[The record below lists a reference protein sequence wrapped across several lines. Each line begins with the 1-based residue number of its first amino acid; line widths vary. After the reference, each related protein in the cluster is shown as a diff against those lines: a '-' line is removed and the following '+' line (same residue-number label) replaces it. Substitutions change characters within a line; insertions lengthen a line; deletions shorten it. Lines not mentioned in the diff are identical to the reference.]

1 MKVVAAALFILLAP
15 SSAAAEYNT
24 AGAIEDKWI
33 GAAAREVIAKCQEK
47 HGSKYEE
54 IEMMLCISNQSYL
67 HEKCWGSYP
76 NDDRKRTNECEKLIS
91 KLTSNRRLK
100 LQHLSIKHYR
110 VSGRSES
117 ARQTLEPIFLSGKEI
132 IHQSNKIIIIIT
144 AANNS

>member
-24 AGAIEDKWI
+24 AGAVDDKWI
-33 GAAAREVIAKCQEK
+33 GAAAREVMAKCQEK
-47 HGSKYEE
+47 YGSKYEE

-76 NDDRKRTNECEKLIS
+76 NDDRKRTNEYEKPIS
-91 KLTSNRRLK
+91 KLSSNRRLK
-100 LQHLSIKHYR
+100 LQYLSIKHYR
-110 VSGRSES
+110 GTGRSES
-117 ARQTLEPIFLSGKEI
+117 ARQTLETIFLSGKEI
-132 IHQSNKIIIIIT
+132 IDQSNKIIIIT

>member
-24 AGAIEDKWI
+24 AGAVEDKRI
-33 GAAAREVIAKCQEK
+33 GAAAREVMAKCQEK
-47 HGSKYEE
+47 HGRKYEE
-54 IEMMLCISNQSYL
+54 VEMMLCISNQSYL

-76 NDDRKRTNECEKLIS
+76 NDDCQRTNECEKLIS
-91 KLTSNRRLK
+91 KLTSNRRLE

-110 VSGRSES
+110 ASGRSES
-117 ARQTLEPIFLSGKEI
+117 ARQTLETIFLSGKEI
-132 IHQSNKIIIIIT
+132 IDQSNKIIIIT